1 MDLTT
6 KEVQSHPWAALE
18 AEQAADLE
26 VWLNK
31 ATRVQA
37 QGNPPQASAREAA
50 AGGLRPDAAGG
61 GLNLDP
67 SYIRCTHTPTTA
79 ENRPFRP
86 AGEDGPWYVQ
96 QKVVDDYC
104 EFVAIED
111 PERDLLRGNR
121 GGGEK
126 IQKEVADQPSLEL
139 NFDELFEKNE
149 KARRRS
155 QRGLKWA
162 VLGLAGDRI
171 WTLTARGRIAT
182 YREAW
187 SLWGK
192 FEVECSKRF
201 PKFKC
206 VAVVEPHT
214 IDGFHIHF
222 VTNGF
227 FLVTS
232 MRLWWHRILTG
243 RKLAGILRGE
253 ESPGNVQV
261 GNPHGSRKIAK
272 YLAKYLGKSFEG
284 IQSVRI
290 KRYAA
295 SKGIREPVVTRTRM
309 ASSAGGEVYELYRR
323 AEADGWKVGG
333 YMEGSIMGRKMIW
346 LQCMRSKPHRASI
359 LEN

>member
-1 MDLTT
+1 L
-6 KEVQSHPWAALE
+6 S
-18 AEQAADLE
+18 
-26 VWLNK
+26 
-31 ATRVQA
+31 
-37 QGNPPQASAREAA
+37 S
-50 AGGLRPDAAGG
+50 DAAEG

-67 SYIRCTHTPTTA
+67 SYIRCTNTPTIA
-79 ENRPFRP
+79 ANRPFR
-86 AGEDGPWYVQ
+86 ASGEDGPWYVQ

-126 IQKEVADQPSLEL
+126 KVSDQPALEL

-182 YREAW
+182 YAEAW
-187 SLWGK
+187 ALWGK

-201 PKFKC
+201 PGKFKC
-206 VAVVEPHT
+206 VVVVEAHT

-227 FLVTS
+227 FLVSS

-253 ESPGNVQV
+253 DSPGNVQV
-261 GNPHGSRKIAK
+261 GKPHGSRKIAQ

-323 AEADGWKVGG
+323 AEAEGWKVGG

-346 LQCMRSKPHRASI
+346 LQCMRRKPRRASI

>member
-1 MDLTT
+1 VEHTSN
-6 KEVQSHPWAALE
+6 EVHSHPWALE

-26 VWLNK
+26 RWLTGGTK
-31 ATRVQA
+31 GESRWL
-37 QGNPPQASAREAA
+37 PPEDWGGAA
-50 AGGLRPDAAGG
+50 DPAAGG
-61 GLNLDP
+61 GLNLDH
-67 SYIRCTHTPTTA
+67 SYIRCTGAPKPA
-79 ENRPFRP
+79 ENRPP
-86 AGEDGPWYVQ
+86 EPVVDDGQWYVQ
-96 QKVVDDYC
+96 QKVVDNYC

-111 PERDLLRGNR
+111 SDHDLQRRNGGCSKKVER
-121 GGGEK
+121 
-126 IQKEVADQPSLEL
+126 EVTDQPSLEL

-182 YREAW
+182 YAEAW
-187 SLWGK
+187 ALWGK

-201 PKFKC
+201 AKFKC
-206 VAVVEPHT
+206 VAVVEPHQ
-214 IDGFHIHF
+214 IDGYHIHF

-227 FLVTS
+227 FLVSS

-243 RKLAGILRGE
+243 RALSGILRGE

-272 YLAKYLGKSFEG
+272 YLAKYLGKSFAG
-284 IQSVRI
+284 LQSVRI

-295 SKGIREPVVTRTRM
+295 SKGIRAPVVTRTRM
-309 ASSAGGEVYELYRR
+309 PSSMGGEIYHLHKL
-323 AEADGWKVGG
+323 AEADGWKVGA
-333 YMEGSIMGRKMIW
+333 YFEGIIMGRKMIW
-346 LQCMRSKPHRASI
+346 LQCIRAKPQPASI

>member
-1 MDLTT
+1 
-6 KEVQSHPWAALE
+6 
-18 AEQAADLE
+18 
-26 VWLNK
+26 
-31 ATRVQA
+31 
-37 QGNPPQASAREAA
+37 
-50 AGGLRPDAAGG
+50 
-61 GLNLDP
+61 
-67 SYIRCTHTPTTA
+67 
-79 ENRPFRP
+79 
-86 AGEDGPWYVQ
+86 VQ
-96 QKVVDDYC
+96 QKVVDAYC

-111 PERDLLRGNR
+111 PEHDLRRRHSPPPGKATP
-121 GGGEK
+121 E
-126 IQKEVADQPSLEL
+126 ITDQPDLEL
-139 NFDELFEKNE
+139 SFAEMFERNE

-171 WTLTARGRIAT
+171 WTLTARGRIAS
-182 YREAW
+182 YAQAW
-187 SLWGK
+187 ALWGK

-206 VAVVEPHT
+206 VAVVEPHA
-214 IDGFHIHF
+214 IDGYHIHF

-284 IQSVRI
+284 SQSVRI

-295 SKGIREPVVTRTRM
+295 SKGIREPVITRSRM
-309 ASSAGGEVYELYRR
+309 ASSMGGEVHELYRR
-323 AEADGWKVGG
+323 AEASGWKVGA
-333 YMEGSIMGRKMIW
+333 YMEGTIMGRKMIW
-346 LQCMRSKPHRASI
+346 LQCMRAKPHRASI
-359 LEN
+359 LENAVPPAS